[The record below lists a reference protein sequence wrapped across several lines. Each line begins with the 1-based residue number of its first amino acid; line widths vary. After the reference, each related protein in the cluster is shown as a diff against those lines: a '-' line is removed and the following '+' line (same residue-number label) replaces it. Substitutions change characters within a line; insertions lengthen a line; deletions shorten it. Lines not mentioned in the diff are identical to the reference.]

1 MEKLKIIIIYQ
12 NTLTAVKII
21 VHILDGENKIIIFSL
36 VVSLSTVN
44 AHAYIDP
51 GTGAFIVQT
60 LIAVGATIVFYL
72 GWPIRFLK
80 SLFSKKKKKKV

>member
-1 MEKLKIIIIYQ
+1 MGRIKL
-12 NTLTAVKII
+12 LFL
-21 VHILDGENKIIIFSL
+21 ILI
-36 VVSLSTVN
+36 VSLSSVD

-51 GTGAFIVQT
+51 GTGAFIIQT

-80 SLFSKKKKKKV
+80 SLFSKKKKKRTNENK

>member
-1 MEKLKIIIIYQ
+1 MGRIKLLY
-12 NTLTAVKII
+12 LV
-21 VHILDGENKIIIFSL
+21 F
-36 VVSLSTVN
+36 VVSLSTVD

-80 SLFSKKKKKKV
+80 SLFSKKKKKKSNGDK

>member
-1 MEKLKIIIIYQ
+1 MGRIKLLY
-12 NTLTAVKII
+12 LV
-21 VHILDGENKIIIFSL
+21 F

-80 SLFSKKKKKKV
+80 SLFSKKRKKSNGIVIIIILILSNFQKTFLETELL

>member
-1 MEKLKIIIIYQ
+1 MGRIKLLY
-12 NTLTAVKII
+12 L
-21 VHILDGENKIIIFSL
+21 IF

-44 AHAYIDP
+44 AYAYIDP

-80 SLFSKKKKKKV
+80 SL